1 MRPVIKLVLYGY
13 AAAGLCGCVPLTIAS
28 ALGMVVGGPDGSS
41 PQGTNSPAFRESQWL
56 KDKGPELYQAT
67 EAALLEE
74 CTARIKPPAPAS
86 AAAETTAATERAADP
101 PSRGNACVHR
111 ETCLPGN
118 RVPVRLLV
126 CGPADRP
133 PVQTHD
139 GAGGTVSVAN
149 WVWEEEARGGP
160 PPGEE

>member
-1 MRPVIKLVLYGY
+1 MRPVFKLVVFGY

-28 ALGMVVGGPDGSS
+28 ALGMVAGGPDGSS
-41 PQGTNSPAFRESQWL
+41 LKGTNSPAFRESQWV

-74 CTARIKPPAPAS
+74 CTARIETSAPVS
-86 AAAETTAATERAADP
+86 AAAKTSSTEGTADQS
-101 PSRGNACVHR
+101 SRGNTCVYR

-118 RVPVRLLV
+118 RVPARLLV

-133 PVQTHD
+133 PVQAHD
-139 GAGGTVSVAN
+139 GIGRAVQVSN
-149 WVWEEEARGGP
+149 WVWQEEPGGRP
-160 PPGEE
+160 LPRED